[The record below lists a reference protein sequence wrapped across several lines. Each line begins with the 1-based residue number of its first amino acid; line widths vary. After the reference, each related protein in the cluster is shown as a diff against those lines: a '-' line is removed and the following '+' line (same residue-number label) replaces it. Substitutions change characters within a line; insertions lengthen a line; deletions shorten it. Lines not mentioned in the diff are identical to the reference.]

1 MQINTPRLL
10 IRSLQLSDATPLA
23 AIWADPQV
31 TQFMG
36 GPRDHAE
43 VKRLVEQD
51 AQSPDP
57 PEIDLWPVVEK
68 SSGMVVGDCGLI
80 EKEVD
85 GQNEVEL
92 VYVLERRSWGMG
104 YATEAASAI
113 MRYAFEELG
122 LTRLISLIDPRN
134 APSERVALKLGM
146 MLEKETV
153 RPGGKVMRVYALA
166 APAEDRSG

>member
-1 MQINTPRLL
+1 MQIDTPGLL
-10 IRSLQLSDATPLA
+10 IRSLQLSDAAPLA
-23 AIWADPQV
+23 AIWTDPQV

-36 GPRDHAE
+36 GPRDRAE
-43 VKRLVEQD
+43 VQRWLEED
-51 AQSPDP
+51 ALLPDP

-68 SSGMVVGDCGLI
+68 SSGRVVGHCGLT

-92 VYVLERRSWGMG
+92 VYVLEPGSWGKG
-104 YATEAASAI
+104 YATEAASAM

-122 LTRLISLIDPRN
+122 LPRVIALIDPRN

-146 MLEKETV
+146 TLEKETV
-153 RPGGKVMRVYALA
+153 RPGGKVMRVYAAAALA
-166 APAEDRSG
+166 EGWAG